1 MAIGSPTWN
10 SQPAAPDEEARASR
24 RARWMRNGFL
34 MVWLLLF
41 AGVTVLLAV
50 GGRPDPAGF
59 GQPLDGAWH
68 FHAGDDP
75 AWADPAL
82 DDRGW
87 DRIMLV
93 SRPDR
98 NDGDVGIPGY
108 LDGWRA
114 HGHPDLS
121 GYGWYRRQ
129 VALPPAGELVLL
141 GPPIVDDGYEMFWNG
156 RPIGGI
162 GRLSGT
168 PKVNATRPFLAHLPA
183 SSGARTGL
191 LAIRAFMQQGARDGQ
206 SGGLRTVPIL
216 APREQGEALHR
227 AQWRRTI
234 AGYVVDAAEPAAMLI
249 LAVMAILTAPASARR
264 GFARWMAL
272 GLAAS
277 ACLRAGNAIGAWTDL
292 RSQTAQAWQN
302 AVILAPLA
310 KLGWTMAW
318 NRWVDGRERRF
329 VSFAA
334 AAGWVIATLGALIDS
349 VEVSGAARALFALC
363 LATIA
368 VRILRHGNRKLLALA
383 AMLLTA
389 TGLFAADL
397 SALGVP
403 GIWFPF
409 NIGVSRSQYAY
420 ALALPLL
427 AFALFMPGRA
437 ASASETGPPPRH

>member
-1 MAIGSPTWN
+1 MTMGS
-10 SQPAAPDEEARASR
+10 RASNPQGAGR
-24 RARWMRNGFL
+24 RAAWMRNGFL
-34 MVWLLLF
+34 SLWLALLV
-41 AGVTVLLAV
+41 GVTILLAI
-50 GGRPDPAGF
+50 GGPPDPAGL
-59 GQPLDGAWH
+59 GRPLDGLWR
-68 FHAGDDP
+68 FHPGDDP

-87 DRIMLV
+87 DRITLV
-93 SRPDR
+93 SRPEL

-108 LDGWRA
+108 FDGWRA

-121 GYGWYRRQ
+121 GYGWYRRE
-129 VALPPAGELVLL
+129 VALPAKGDVVLL
-141 GPPIVDDGYEMFWNG
+141 GPPIVDDGYQMFWNG

-168 PKVNATRPFLAHLPA
+168 PKVNATRPWLAYLPA
-183 SSGARTGL
+183 SNGARTGL
-191 LAIRAFMQQGARDGQ
+191 LAIRAYMQPGERDGK
-206 SGGLRTVPIL
+206 SGGLRTVPIV
-216 APREQGEALHR
+216 APRVQGEALHR

-234 AGYVVDAAEPAAMLI
+234 AGYVVDAAEPVAMLV
-249 LAVMAILTAPASARR
+249 LAAMAILAAPRLTR
-264 GFARWMAL
+264 PEFARWIAL
-272 GLAAS
+272 GLVAS

-302 AVILAPLA
+302 AVIFAPLA

-318 NRWVDGRERRF
+318 NRWADGRERRF
-329 VSFAA
+329 VSVAA
-334 AAGWVIATLGALIDS
+334 LAGWGLATFGALIQS
-349 VEVSGAARALFALC
+349 AEIGGTARAVFALG
-363 LATIA
+363 LVVIA
-368 VRILRHGNRKLLALA
+368 VRILRHGKNRLLALGTL
-383 AMLLTA
+383 LLTA

-427 AFALFMPGRA
+427 ALALFTPERA
-437 ASASETGPPPRH
+437 EVARGHSLPHG